1 MPSPNFLTCP
11 AVPELPSRAS
21 SPSPEERPRRP
32 SRGPTRWIVFG
43 VVIVLLALTVPAV
56 VSLARAGIAARG
68 AEAALRK
75 AETDARSRD
84 FAATRLDLTIAGT
97 ELDAFRSALE
107 GSGPWRSVP
116 GIGVQIRALEDAA
129 TAGIGTLEG
138 VQDLVGVLDSVASAP
153 SGVGLSS
160 TRRYADLSREEKRAM
175 VQAFADALP
184 SLRLARDKVD
194 LALELWNR
202 VPQDQLISPIRSA
215 LQPFITGLPALKRS
229 LDEAVPLMEIGV
241 GFAGYPD
248 PMRALVLLQNS
259 DELRPAGGFIGTIG
273 TMTFDGGDLAE
284 FNFDDVYK
292 IDNPVAATWKEV
304 PPQPLLDRLGVKT
317 WFLRDANWSPDF
329 PTSAERV
336 RDFYIRETE
345 LATKTRLSNPPNA
358 VIALEPGFF
367 TALLRL
373 TGPITVDGTTYDA
386 DTFYD
391 RLEYAVESDFL
402 KKGIPV
408 AQRKEIM
415 GKIGA
420 ALVDRLS
427 TLPVARWP
435 EVLDLLTTSFERKQI
450 MLYAKN
456 PDLLAQIDRRGWSG
470 RAEPTRGDFLWVVD
484 ANMAAF
490 KTDGVMDKKISYRL
504 DAKDPANPRATVTLA
519 YTNTNPTF
527 TWRYTRYRS
536 YTRVYVP
543 DGSVLLSSSGAMK
556 DDRYRTGG
564 VAVPGT
570 VDVFKELG
578 KTVFGAFWS
587 IEPGKTGTLSF
598 TYALPPTAVEKIQ
611 TGTYELDWP
620 KQAGADLTQL
630 TLDLLFGTNV
640 LSATPA
646 EQKEKWGDARYEYT
660 TDSLADRKF
669 EINLK

>member
-1 MPSPNFLTCP
+1 MSSPNFLTCP
-11 AVPELPSRAS
+11 AVPELASPAS
-21 SPSPEERPRRP
+21 SIPKRRP
-32 SRGPTRWIVFG
+32 PGRRRRWIVFG
-43 VVIVLLALTVPAV
+43 VVFVLLLLTVPAIV
-56 VSLARAGIAARG
+56 ALARAGIAARG
-68 AEAALRK
+68 AETALRQVE
-75 AETDARSRD
+75 AHVRARD
-84 FAATRLDLTIAGT
+84 FAAARQDLATAGAH
-97 ELDAFRSALE
+97 LNAFRSALV
-107 GSGPWRSVP
+107 GSGPWRAVP
-116 GIGVQIRALEDAA
+116 GIGGQIRALEDAA
-129 TAGIGTLEG
+129 TAGAGTLEG
-138 VQDLVGVLDSVASAP
+138 LQELIGVLDSVASAP
-153 SGVGLSS
+153 SGIGLSS
-160 TRRYADLSREEKRAM
+160 TRRYADLSREEKRA
-175 VQAFADALP
+175 VVRAFADALP

-202 VPQDQLISPIRSA
+202 VPQDQLIAPIRNA
-215 LQPFITGLPALKRS
+215 LRPFITGLPALKRS

-241 GFAGYPD
+241 AVAGYPE

-292 IDNPVAATWKEV
+292 IDNPVASTWKEV

-317 WFLRDANWSPDF
+317 WFLRDANWSPDY

-336 RDFYIRETE
+336 LDFYVRERE
-345 LATKTRLSNPPNA
+345 LAEKTRLSNPPNS
-358 VIALEPGFF
+358 VIAFEPGFF
-367 TALLRL
+367 TSLLRL
-373 TGPITVDGTTYDA
+373 TGSVTVDGTTFDA

-415 GKIGA
+415 EKIGA
-420 ALVDRLS
+420 VLVDRLA
-427 TLPVARWP
+427 TLPVSRWP
-435 EVLDLLTTSFERKQI
+435 EVLDLLTTSLERKQI

-456 PDLLAQIDRRGWSG
+456 PDLLAQLDRRGWSG
-470 RAEPTRGDFLWVVD
+470 RAAPTQGDFLWIVD

-504 DAKDPANPRATVTLA
+504 DAKDPANPRATVTLT

-543 DGSVLLSSSGAMK
+543 DGSTLLSSSGAMK

-578 KTVFGAFWS
+578 KTAFGAFWS

-598 TYALPPTAVEKIQ
+598 TYALPPSAVGNIRN
-611 TGTYELDWP
+611 GTYRLDWP
-620 KQAGADLTQL
+620 KQAGADTTQL

-640 LSATPA
+640 QSATPA

-660 TDSLADRKF
+660 TDSLVDRKF
-669 EINLK
+669 EIQLQ